1 MIIYTVDTNALNIS
15 PSQWPIILFGGIAG
29 FIGSIIDSLIG
40 ATLQY
45 SGLDTSGRIVE
56 RPGPDVKH
64 ISGLRLLDNH
74 SVNLISSILTGL
86 IMPFVAFNCWP

>member
-1 MIIYTVDTNALNIS
+1 MVDRNILAAS
-15 PSQWPIILFGGIAG
+15 PPQWPLIVFGGVAG
-29 FIGSIIDSLIG
+29 LLGSIIDSLIG

-45 SGLDTSGRIVE
+45 SGLDSDGRVVE

-64 ISGLRLLDNH
+64 ICGTRLLDNH

-86 IMPFVAFNCWP
+86 IMPFVAFSFWAA